1 MLYAAAA
8 IGCGLWFPIT
18 GKREGLMRR
27 QHCQEKRIIV
37 TTLQLVLI
45 SSMAIALARAQAKP
59 PLAEDVFKNIQV
71 LRGIPVDEFMNTMG
85 FFAASL
91 SLNCTSCHGLE
102 SAGDVARFAD
112 DTPLKQ
118 TARKMILMVRAI
130 NQSNFAGKRMVTC
143 YTCHRGGEQPEITP
157 SLAEQY
163 GSPPPEDPDRAELL
177 GGESERTSV
186 DAILDRYL
194 RALGGVQQLAKLT
207 GFVAKGTYEGYDTD
221 REKVPVE
228 VFAKAPDQRA
238 MMVHLPDG
246 DKVTTYDGRDAW
258 IAEPNTPMP
267 LMALTGGNLDGARL
281 DAILPFPAALKQSRS
296 QWLAGTAAI
305 DDRGVEIIEG
315 VGTGQLPLKLY
326 FDKGSHLL
334 VRMVR
339 YADTLVGLVPTQVD
353 YSDYRQISGVMLPF
367 KWTVTWVDGQSTTE
381 LSEVQPNVPIDPA
394 KFAKPATAGKSTGP

>member
-8 IGCGLWFPIT
+8 FGCGLWFPIT

-27 QHCQEKRIIV
+27 QHRQEKRIIV

-45 SSMAIALARAQAKP
+45 SSMALALARAQAKP

-118 TARKMILMVRAI
+118 TARKMILMMRAI
-130 NQSNFAGKRMVTC
+130 NQGNFAGKRMVTC

-177 GGESERTSV
+177 GGESEGTSV
-186 DAILDRYL
+186 DAILERYL
-194 RALGGVQQLAKLT
+194 RALGGVQQLSKLT
-207 GFVAKGTYEGYDTD
+207 GFVARGTYEGYDTD
-221 REKVPVE
+221 REKVPVQ
-228 VFAKAPDQRA
+228 VFAKAPDQWA
-238 MMVHLPDG
+238 VIVHLPDG

-281 DAILPFPAALKQSRS
+281 DATLPFPAALKQNRS

-353 YSDYRQISGVMLPF
+353 YSDYRQIFGVMLPF

-381 LSEVQPNVPIDPA
+381 LTEVQPNVPIDPA
-394 KFAKPATAGKSTGP
+394 KFAKPGDSR